1 MNTTLR
7 TSLVALLALIP
18 ILVTTGC
25 NTSTPGVASPAG
37 TTSSSSSSTAAPAA
51 PNSAPNSVPNSDTT
65 TLPPTEPP
73 TPTET
78 PAPSSPEPSSPE
90 PSAQEPSA
98 QEPVPAGP
106 DVLPTDLSGEVYGFI
121 RAVDVDQSQLTL
133 DKVDWFS
140 GAAAEQACAA
150 DAVPQDAHLDGWCS
164 VYYYRNVN
172 PKLRDVSV
180 SPDAVITT
188 LQGTTPVSDDLQ
200 TLADRAGSSGG
211 DYHLYRSEVTDG
223 AIVEIT
229 QIYQP

>member
-1 MNTTLR
+1 MFSASFNSER
-7 TSLVALLALIP
+7 ARV
-18 ILVTTGC
+18 
-25 NTSTPGVASPAG
+25 STKR
-37 TTSSSSSSTAAPAA
+37 
-51 PNSAPNSVPNSDTT
+51 PNSVGSNPRARLNKA
-65 TLPPTEPP
+65 
-73 TPTET
+73 TPSCV
-78 PAPSSPEPSSPE
+78 SS
-90 PSAQEPSA
+90 AWR
-98 QEPVPAGP
+98 
-106 DVLPTDLSGEVYGFI
+106 L
-121 RAVDVDQSQLTL
+121 R

-140 GAAAEQACAA
+140 GAAAEQACAE

-172 PKLRDVSV
+172 PMLRDVSV

-211 DYHLYRSEVTDG
+211 DYHLYRSVVTDG